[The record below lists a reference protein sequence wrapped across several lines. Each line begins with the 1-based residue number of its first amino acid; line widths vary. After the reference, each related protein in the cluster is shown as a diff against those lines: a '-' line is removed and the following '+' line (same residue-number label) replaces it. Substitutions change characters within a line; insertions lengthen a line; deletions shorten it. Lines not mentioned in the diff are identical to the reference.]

1 MASYHQRSA
10 VSQGCDVFDDTSVTS
25 LWNDQSRDSLRNGL
39 DTTSWFVL
47 DCVRNPDLGAQLSK
61 ESDRFIRNVEIGD
74 HGHLASSDF
83 GTVGAGT
90 KQLGKKNLASG
101 TGEIASMAGK
111 NETKLPGSVPV
122 VGKPLGDQNLING
135 ISGISA
141 KVGQEGARPPA
152 PLP

>member
-1 MASYHQRSA
+1 M
-10 VSQGCDVFDDTSVTS
+10 
-25 LWNDQSRDSLRNGL
+25 L
-39 DTTSWFVL
+39 
-47 DCVRNPDLGAQLSK
+47 LS
-61 ESDRFIRNVEIGD
+61 
-74 HGHLASSDF
+74 
-83 GTVGAGT
+83 AGT

-152 PLP
+152 PLPGKTACVEDRFTKNHLSKGNNG